1 MVTLSLASEFTAEA
15 PQFAGEF
22 PVVQTATS
30 TSFAVVASISEARTS
45 AGNS

>member
-1 MVTLSLASEFTAEA
+1 MVTLPLASEFTAEV

-22 PVVQTATS
+22 PVIQTATS